1 MDRNRPPAEPA
12 EADQTCDKRD
22 SPICADVKMVTVP
35 GAASEALFRAHS
47 QAVFAICLANTQNY
61 HDAEDIMQAVF
72 LKSIAKASSVREP
85 ARVRAWLF
93 QVARRLCV
101 DFHRKRKP
109 AEPLL
114 TDPPTSPVCDTAP
127 YQRLHEAIQKLPQD
141 YRETIVLY
149 YLDGRKCSSVAD
161 SLGIAEPAV
170 RQRLV
175 RARAMLH
182 DLLREERP

>member
-1 MDRNRPPAEPA
+1 MEANGPRPETAADRTTATP
-12 EADQTCDKRD
+12 D
-22 SPICADVKMVTVP
+22 
-35 GAASEALFRAHS
+35 ALFRAHGP
-47 QAVFAICLANTQNY
+47 AVFAVCLANTRNH

-72 LKSIAKASSVREP
+72 LKSIAKASIVREP
-85 ARVRAWLF
+85 ARVRAWLM

-109 AEPLL
+109 MEPLAAEPPA
-114 TDPPTSPVCDTAP
+114 PPSHSEVPCR
-127 YQRLHEAIQKLPQD
+127 RLHEAIQKLPQT
-141 YRETIVLY
+141 YREAIVLY
-149 YLDGRKCSSVAD
+149 YLDGRKCSSVAA

-182 DLLREERP
+182 DLLQEDRT